1 MKKLFTLILFLLSFV
16 GFSQSGD
23 GYVNYTSYRT
33 QCNTGCIFSRVVNG
47 SDVTVQGHMNSTAE
61 FDAAMQIQQN
71 SSIVSVLNSGETQ
84 AFSAGGFGTATN
96 SYNGGRPIGPGNSQG
111 EYYIVDYTGWFYAS
125 STGNYKFHTW
135 SDDSHEFWLDLDG
148 DDVLESTEMI
158 TKKYSGSGNNLS
170 SNISLTSGTWY
181 KLRVRFHEYTG
192 GDWMRIQYQ
201 DPTNNGGTTWR
212 ILGDTTWGDKV
223 SNSEPAP
230 DFTNSA
236 SDGKN
241 AVYYK
246 VFSINGGD
254 GTVGSHHPDNASQF
268 TTLFN
273 PSTAGTE
280 WTHQGRDTATK
291 ALTWPWPN
299 TLPRPNSG
307 VWFGWEITGYFIPEE
322 TGTYEFKI
330 ASDDR
335 SDFFI
340 DTDNDD
346 DLSDETELVYYYEG
360 PADYEAEIS
369 LTKDTPYKFR
379 VRYENGNGG
388 ANLYLKWTKPSDTA
402 DNHTFNS
409 DEIYSVKPQD
419 VPFHYDVNYKFRNI
433 DETGFSINTYYEV
446 SSSEISQNSNS
457 SAITLDGNGEATITS
472 QVDTDLVGQGKY
484 DITATPGN
492 TEWVVTYAPILTN
505 KYRYR
510 IGLDVRE
517 FPNGVDLDDVNN
529 IELLDLVDTDGTSTY
544 LGTPGYSNSW
554 STTTSDQYWNNFN
567 YYTWS
572 TIPFSSS
579 NYSSSIRSLSGG
591 GYALKVELN
600 FNEVTAYKTQ
610 YVVFDS
616 PSTTELET
624 MVDDV
629 FTVADV
635 VMAFNEL
642 AGGGINGGFK
652 GDFDYNVQYAN
663 ADVSRD
669 GVFDF
674 KDTQI
679 MLDFLNG
686 GTMFDASY
694 LAAVMS
700 LTDLASYESMTSTNW
715 TSYGTTRTQFPLG
728 LSTGTKQYDKTIA
741 VHWKG
746 DVNMSHSH
754 LPSNVQVTSMA
765 GRNMTIS
772 NSSPMTSKSANTVEV
787 DLDIEK
793 IGEEIVVT
801 LNLPQNSKEIVGTEF
816 RIGYDNSRV
825 TFDRIENGSNLQS
838 FSSRRS
844 TYVKLGS
851 ISTDGSQ
858 NLNGGTEY
866 KIYFKETNNLTSFL
880 GLVSVLKSELVV
892 KGGNQIGVI
901 VK

>member
-33 QCNTGCIFSRVVNG
+33 QCNTGCVFSRTVDG
-47 SDVTVQGHMNSTAE
+47 TSVTVSGHMSDTAE
-61 FDAAMQIQQN
+61 FDAAMTVAN
-71 SSIVSVLNSGETQ
+71 GSSSVVGVLNSGETQ

-148 DDVLESTEMI
+148 DDVLESTELI
-158 TKKYSGSGNNLS
+158 TKKYNGSGNNAS
-170 SNISLTSGTWY
+170 TDISLTSGTWY
-181 KLRVRFHEYTG
+181 KLRVRFHEFTG

-230 DFTNSA
+230 TFTNNT

-268 TTLFN
+268 TTLFDT
-273 PSTAGTE
+273 STAGTE

-299 TLPRPNSG
+299 TLPRPNGG
-307 VWFGWEITGYFIPEE
+307 VWYGWEITGYFVPEE
-322 TGTYEFKI
+322 TGTYEFDI

-360 PADYEAEIS
+360 TADYEATIS

-388 ANLYLKWTKPSDTA
+388 AILHLKWTKPSDTV

-409 DEIYSVKPQD
+409 DEIYSVKPED
-419 VPFHYDVNYKFRNI
+419 VPLHYDVNYKFRNM

-446 SSSEISQNSNS
+446 SSSEIAQNSNS
-457 SAITLDGNGEATITS
+457 SAITLDANGEATITS
-472 QVDTDLVGQGKY
+472 QIDEDLVGNGKY
-484 DITATPGN
+484 DITATPGSV
-492 TEWVVTYAPILTN
+492 EWVVIYAPMVTN

-517 FPNGVDLDDVNN
+517 FPNGVGLSDINN
-529 IELLDLVDTDGTSTY
+529 VELLDLVDTDGTSTY
-544 LGTPGYSNSW
+544 DG
-554 STTTSDQYWNNFN
+554 STYDNYWLSTTSDQYWNHIN

-572 TIPFSSS
+572 PIPYSSS
-579 NYSSSIRSLSGG
+579 NYSSNIRAMNYGN
-591 GYALKVELN
+591 YALKVELN
-600 FNEVTAYKTQ
+600 FTEVTAYKTQ

-616 PSTTELET
+616 PTTSELET

-629 FTVADV
+629 FTIADV

-642 AGGGINGGFK
+642 AGGGINGGLK

-674 KDTQI
+674 NDTQI
-679 MLDFLNG
+679 MIDFLNG

-700 LTDLASYESMTSTNW
+700 LTEVTDYESMTSTNW
-715 TSYGTTRTQFPLG
+715 TNYGTTRTQFPLG
-728 LSTGTKQYDKTIA
+728 LSTGTKQYDRNIA

-754 LPSNVQVTSMA
+754 LPSNTQVTSMA
-765 GRNMTIS
+765 RNNMTIS
-772 NSSPMTSKSANTVEV
+772 NSSKSIQNPFEV

-793 IGEEIVVT
+793 IEDEIVVT
-801 LNLPQNSKEIVGTEF
+801 IKVPENTKNITGSEF
-816 RIGYDNSRV
+816 RVGYDNSRV
-825 TFDRIENGSNLQS
+825 TFDRIENGSELQS
-838 FSSRRS
+838 FSAKRS
-844 TYVKLGS
+844 TYIKLGS
-851 ISTDGSQ
+851 ISSDGSQ

-866 KIYFKETNNLTSFL
+866 KIYFKEENNLTSFL
-880 GLVSVLKSELVV
+880 GLVSVLKVELV
-892 KGGNQIGVI
+892 KKDGTQIGVI